1 MAPKLRRCGLGLEA
15 RVRNK
20 WGNKARWPADIFTV
34 SCTIPSSLVA
44 SCWPLLPG
52 VWSKSNLV
60 EVLIL
65 MNRRY
70 PRIEGRGILP
80 GLQVYVW
87 KVTDST
93 IDSAVAILFV
103 AKYIKKNL
111 EKMHRSCLEG
121 GVVSFACLPATENIS
136 WSFAAPQKT
145 VKTIRQRLW
154 PNAGVTE
161 GLAARG
167 LFAARLWVYK
177 TQHRKHIRS
186 VGWMNPFRCERPAS
200 KSTSLVIKSCF

>member
-1 MAPKLRRCGLGLEA
+1 M
-15 RVRNK
+15 
-20 WGNKARWPADIFTV
+20 

-80 GLQVYVW
+80 GLQVGKIYQ
-87 KVTDST
+87 KRTLRT
-93 IDSAVAILFV
+93 CIGVAWRAEL
-103 AKYIKKNL
+103 YPL
-111 EKMHRSCLEG
+111 L
-121 GVVSFACLPATENIS
+121 ACQQL
-136 WSFAAPQKT
+136 APQKT

-167 LFAARLWVYK
+167 LFAARLCVCK

-186 VGWMNPFRCERPAS
+186 VGWRNPFRCERPAS
-200 KSTSLVIKSCF
+200 ESTSPVIKSCF